1 MDRLRGGR
9 RPGRAPPVIPYRSH
23 LEWLARQDKADAREH
38 WRRALAG
45 LDGPTLVAPAAAPGV
60 PVMPRSVTARADAT
74 LTGAL
79 RDTARARGL
88 TVNTVVQG
96 AWALLLAALTG
107 RDDVVFGAT
116 VSGRPADLPGAENM
130 LGLFIN
136 TVPVRVPLD
145 PAATVADLLA
155 DLQERQAGLIAHQH
169 LGLTEIQRQ
178 AGPGAAF
185 DTLLIYENYPVDAAA
200 PPSGGLRVE
209 VTGDRDV
216 SHYPLTLA
224 VAPFT
229 ELELKLDYRP
239 DLFDEPTAASLARR
253 LVHILEQFAADADT
267 PVGRIGL
274 LDADERRTVL
284 TDWNNTT
291 APGTARS
298 VVDLFEER
306 VDAVPGAVAVVDG
319 GRVWSFAELDGFA
332 ERVARGL
339 VARGVGRGGL
349 VGVVMGRSAELV
361 GVFLGVLKA
370 GAAYV
375 PVDPAWPRA
384 RREAVL
390 AGVDVVVDDPSRV
403 LAEEAGDGRVRV
415 GVGADDAAYVM
426 FTSGSTGV
434 PKGVV
439 ATHGGVAGLA
449 ADCGWGVGAGDRVLL
464 HAPHVFD
471 ASTYEIWV
479 PLVGGGAVVVASSGQ
494 VGGRELERLVKAHGV
509 THVHVTA
516 GLLGLL
522 AEESPGSFAGVR
534 EVLTG
539 GDVVSVSAV
548 EAVRAA
554 CPGVVV
560 RHLYGPTEV
569 TLCATTFE
577 LPAGADVPGVLP
589 IGGPRDDARVYV
601 LDRFLQPVPAG
612 MVGELYVAGGGLARG
627 YLGQPGLTAERF
639 VACPFTAGR
648 MYRTGDLARW
658 TSDGRLEFVGRAD
671 EQVKIRGFRVEPGEI
686 EAVLAEH
693 ESVGRAT
700 VVAREDQPG
709 TKRLVAYVV
718 PADGSI
724 DTAVLRDHVA
734 GRLPEY
740 MVPAAFMVLESLP
753 LTVNGKVDRAALPAP
768 DFAGM
773 AGGRAPANPA
783 EAVLCGLFAEVLGLE
798 TVGADDDFFTLG
810 GDSIMSMLLVSRA
823 RRAGLVFTAR
833 QVFEHRSPA
842 GVAAV
847 ATPLKTRARP
857 TRSRRPGGCR
867 CFR

>member
-1 MDRLRGGR
+1 M
-9 RPGRAPPVIPYRSH
+9 
-23 LEWLARQDKADAREH
+23 
-38 WRRALAG
+38 
-45 LDGPTLVAPAAAPGV
+45 
-60 PVMPRSVTARADAT
+60 
-74 LTGAL
+74 
-79 RDTARARGL
+79 
-88 TVNTVVQG
+88 
-96 AWALLLAALTG
+96 
-107 RDDVVFGAT
+107 
-116 VSGRPADLPGAENM
+116 
-130 LGLFIN
+130 
-136 TVPVRVPLD
+136 
-145 PAATVADLLA
+145 
-155 DLQERQAGLIAHQH
+155 
-169 LGLTEIQRQ
+169 
-178 AGPGAAF
+178 
-185 DTLLIYENYPVDAAA
+185 
-200 PPSGGLRVE
+200 
-209 VTGDRDV
+209 
-216 SHYPLTLA
+216 
-224 VAPFT
+224 
-229 ELELKLDYRP
+229 
-239 DLFDEPTAASLARR
+239 
-253 LVHILEQFAADADT
+253 
-267 PVGRIGL
+267 
-274 LDADERRTVL
+274 
-284 TDWNNTT
+284 
-291 APGTARS
+291 
-298 VVDLFEER
+298 
-306 VDAVPGAVAVVDG
+306 AVVDG

-577 LPAGADVPGVLP
+577 LGVGDDLPGVLP
-589 IGGPRDDARVYV
+589 IGRPRDDARVFV

-833 QVFEHRSPA
+833 QVFEHRS
-842 GVAAV
+842 
-847 ATPLKTRARP
+847 
-857 TRSRRPGGCR
+857 
-867 CFR
+867 